1 MSWIL
6 IFISTYVPIVILF
19 GMVLL
24 NWLHGESQS
33 HTTHAALRGC

>member
-19 GMVLL
+19 ILIVMNG
-24 NWLHGESQS
+24 LHGETQS
-33 HTTHAALRGC
+33 HATHASLRGC